1 MAAARVLMMSQGV
14 SLAHVARPAALATQL
29 GDCDLH
35 FARTSRM
42 ARFVGLPN
50 ATQHDLAETMSPER
64 FVARMAAG
72 KPLFDEATLHAD
84 VAEDLRVI
92 DAVKPDLIIGDL
104 RLSLQVSARLA
115 GVRFA
120 LISNAHWSPEL
131 PLSTYPLP
139 DHPAASLVGRTI
151 AAKVFGAFTGP
162 IFRRHAAPLN
172 ALRARHGLRQ
182 IGRAHV

>member
-1 MAAARVLMMSQGV
+1 MVSQGV
-14 SLAHVARPAALATQL
+14 SLAHVARPAALAATL

-35 FARTSRM
+35 FARTARM

-72 KPLFDEATLHAD
+72 QPLFDEATLHAD
-84 VAEDLRVI
+84 VVEDLRVI

-139 DHPAASLVGRTI
+139 DHPAASLVG
-151 AAKVFGAFTGP
+151 
-162 IFRRHAAPLN
+162 
-172 ALRARHGLRQ
+172 
-182 IGRAHV
+182 